1 MENEEIMHPR
11 FEPAGD
17 IPQELPQED
26 SVADALDLD
35 VADAIAAVV
44 AEVTADPNG
53 AVAAETAVAET
64 DPDVTAAVAGVVA
77 AVAAQEIGTAEAP
90 AQVVPVAAEEPAQA
104 APMAVEEPT
113 QVVSVPAG
121 QEAAWFDGIMGG
133 GQTHEQ
139 VGANEMASQSTGMFD
154 PRDFEVEQIIR
165 ETKAQEAQ
173 EVIAQQ
179 PAAEPVGES
188 YFAPAADLPV
198 AEQQPQPVVE
208 EPAEELPQERE
219 PVVKKRRPRMKKGAG
234 LFGIPHLLS
243 TAVWAFIVLA
253 VGVSLGRL
261 LWVCCT
267 DVLAFGK
274 NPKETVITIQKG
286 DDMED
291 VARKLYRAGMI
302 EYPELFLM
310 YMSFSDSEMPEEG
323 VHQLKPMIYD
333 YHAIKTAL
341 EPKTA
346 ARGIV
351 EVVIPEGYTCAQI
364 FALLEEKGVCTVT
377 ELELY
382 AENGD
387 LNDYWFLEGV
397 ERGHKY
403 CLEGYLFPDTY
414 QFYKGHDPELV
425 LEKML
430 DNFEYRFTDI
440 MKDKIDT
447 LNEYLAKAWRNRGY
461 DEAYIKEHA
470 FTIREVVTVASMIE
484 RETASGSESYEIA
497 SVIYN
502 RLTNPGSFPYLQ
514 IDATVIYGMG
524 GPKVDPAT
532 GESLPL
538 TKADLERDTPY
549 NSYTRKG
556 LIPGPISNPGRNSLN
571 AALDP
576 NDTSYYYYVY
586 DPSQGAHLFATTE
599 AGHEQ
604 NKDRVKNRD

>member
-1 MENEEIMHPR
+1 MENEEIKQPQFM
-11 FEPAGD
+11 PAGD
-17 IPQELPQED
+17 LPQELPLED
-26 SVADALDLD
+26 PVANGLDLD

-44 AEVTADPNG
+44 AEVSADPNA
-53 AVAAETAVAET
+53 AVVTETAVSET

-77 AVAAQEIGTAEAP
+77 AVAAQENTAM
-90 AQVVPVAAEEPAQA
+90 EEPVQEVPAFS
-104 APMAVEEPT
+104 EEPT
-113 QVVSVPAG
+113 QVVSVPA
-121 QEAAWFDGIMGG
+121 EAPAEGWFDGVMGSA
-133 GQTHEQ
+133 Q

-154 PRDFEVEQIIR
+154 PADFEVEQIIR
-165 ETKAQEAQ
+165 ETKAMEAR
-173 EVIAQQ
+173 EAAVQQ
-179 PAAEPVGES
+179 PAPEVSQEPVQEIAGGAF
-188 YFAPAADLPV
+188 FAPAEDLLNV
-198 AEQQPQPVVE
+198 EEEQPQVAADEELVQEVVE
-208 EPAEELPQERE
+208 ETEELPAVE
-219 PVVKKRRPRMKKGAG
+219 KKRRPRRKKGDG

-243 TAVWAFIVLA
+243 TAVWVFIVLA
-253 VGVSLGRL
+253 VGVSLGRV

-274 NPKETVITIQKG
+274 NTKEAVITIQKN

-291 VARKLYRAGMI
+291 VARKLYKAGMI

-364 FALLEEKGVCTVT
+364 FALLEEKGVCTAT

-447 LNEYLAKAWRNRGY
+447 LNGYLAKALRARGY

-484 RETASGSESYEIA
+484 RETANGSESYEIA

-502 RLTNPGSFPYLQ
+502 RLTNPGNFPFLQ

-524 GPKVDPAT
+524 GSRIDPAT

-576 NDTSYYYYVY
+576 NETSYYYYVY

-599 AGHEQ
+599 AAHEQ
-604 NKDRVKNRD
+604 NKDRVKNR

>member
-1 MENEEIMHPR
+1 
-11 FEPAGD
+11 
-17 IPQELPQED
+17 
-26 SVADALDLD
+26 
-35 VADAIAAVV
+35 
-44 AEVTADPNG
+44 
-53 AVAAETAVAET
+53 
-64 DPDVTAAVAGVVA
+64 
-77 AVAAQEIGTAEAP
+77 
-90 AQVVPVAAEEPAQA
+90 
-104 APMAVEEPT
+104 
-113 QVVSVPAG
+113 
-121 QEAAWFDGIMGG
+121 
-133 GQTHEQ
+133 
-139 VGANEMASQSTGMFD
+139 
-154 PRDFEVEQIIR
+154 
-165 ETKAQEAQ
+165 
-173 EVIAQQ
+173 
-179 PAAEPVGES
+179 
-188 YFAPAADLPV
+188 
-198 AEQQPQPVVE
+198 
-208 EPAEELPQERE
+208 
-219 PVVKKRRPRMKKGAG
+219 
-234 LFGIPHLLS
+234 
-243 TAVWAFIVLA
+243 
-253 VGVSLGRL
+253 
-261 LWVCCT
+261 
-267 DVLAFGK
+267 
-274 NPKETVITIQKG
+274 
-286 DDMED
+286 
-291 VARKLYRAGMI
+291 
-302 EYPELFLM
+302 
-310 YMSFSDSEMPEEG
+310 
-323 VHQLKPMIYD
+323 MIYD